1 MSENVVPESNRQEMT
16 FDDATKRLN
25 QHTWD
30 KLARVCAR
38 DAHKYDFSSRRGV
51 YPIDGIPV
59 QPNEVLCIYNNNPY
73 AADAGLRDDET
84 TRLRTRL
91 HSAKI
96 EELGYAT
103 YPATSRYTYAMILAV
118 SAEQL
123 PVIRESISEVARE
136 SFERLQQRGISQAFV
151 EDLGIGKE

>member
-1 MSENVVPESNRQEMT
+1 MASVRQ
-16 FDDATKRLN
+16 D
-25 QHTWD
+25 QWD
-30 KLARVCAR
+30 KLAMVCAR
-38 DAHKYDFSSRRGV
+38 DAHRYDFSSRRGV

-59 QPNEVLCIYNNNPY
+59 QPREVLCIYNNNPY

-84 TRLRTRL
+84 ARLRIRL
-91 HSAKI
+91 KAASIK
-96 EELGYAT
+96 ELAYAT
-103 YPATSRYTYAMILAV
+103 YPAQSGYTYAMILAV

-123 PVIRESISEVARE
+123 PVIRESIGEVARE